1 MMSSSNH
8 EIPNLRIC
16 SITTIGFTHLPFS
29 LQVIC
34 KCSPVLR
41 PVLPVIPTMVSA
53 ETTSP
58 LNGNL
63 GKMAV
68 TDSNITMAKCYED
81 AGTLV
86 VANFMDDAWQHGED
100 FVAACM

>member
-1 MMSSSNH
+1 MQMFPSAASCVTGY
-8 EIPNLRIC
+8 PND
-16 SITTIGFTHLPFS
+16 GFSWDHISF
-29 LQVIC
+29 
-34 KCSPVLR
+34 
-41 PVLPVIPTMVSA
+41 A
-53 ETTSP
+53 
-58 LNGNL
+58 NGNL